1 MRYEGRFAWGVM
13 AGAVALFTGAMTSA
27 PATAQRAPCVVRDT
41 SGTPLNIR
49 AAPNGRVFAT
59 VRNGMRVAVLDY
71 DYDRQGRQWALILFS
86 DRGVET
92 RGWVIRRYIAC

>member
-1 MRYEGRFAWGVM
+1 MMRWNDLAGLAMVVAT
-13 AGAVALFTGAMTSA
+13 AGAAALATA
-27 PATAQRAPCVVRDT
+27 PAQGQPAPCVVRDT

-59 VRNGMRVAVLDY
+59 VRNGIRVSVLDY
-71 DYDRQGRQWALILFS
+71 DFDRRGREWALILFS

-92 RGWVIRRYIAC
+92 RGWVIRRYVSC